1 MTIIICIIILS
12 ILSVS
17 LAIDTLNCDTFDPKK
32 IKLVTF
38 DVFAALMDLTSSL
51 NENIAN
57 ILPDLTQDVQS
68 FTEQWESGYSNYAGY
83 VFDEHMITRI

>member
-57 ILPDLTQDVQS
+57 ILPDLTKDEVQS
-68 FTEQWESGYSNYAGY
+68 FTEQWVSGYSNYAGY
-83 VFDEHMITRI
+83 VFDE